1 MNFNLAK
8 ITVAVALLAA
18 ATLTFAQDAKPVRPA
33 DIVSPISDKMLSNK
47 VSPADARKAGRVAYE
62 KPTPQNSIML
72 FIDHQIGLMASVR
85 DFSQASGYKSNVVSL
100 AKMAKALDIPV
111 LLTTSNA
118 QWQNGDILPDL
129 KEIFP
134 AQAIIRRT
142 GIINAYEDPTFR
154 KALEEIVAKT
164 GRRHIII
171 SGVTLGTCVT
181 FPTLSLLNDGYT
193 VHPVIDAS
201 GAWSKYEADAA
212 ALRMTAA
219 GAQLNTVFALGAEL
233 QADWK
238 LPSGTKMLEPFINGL
253 PEYGWVL
260 QNFWN
265 NADGSK
271 RAVPDPFGMV
281 K

>member
-1 MNFNLAK
+1 MKFRLNHFVMSLAL
-8 ITVAVALLAA
+8 ISASSFAL
-18 ATLTFAQDAKPVRPA
+18 AQDRPA
-33 DIVSPISDKMLSNK
+33 DTISAKSLANK
-47 VSPADARKAGRVAYE
+47 VTPADARKAGRTAYE

-72 FIDHQIGLMASVR
+72 FIDHQIGLMASTR
-85 DFSQASGYKSNVVSL
+85 DFAQGSGYKSNVVSL
-100 AKMAKALDIPV
+100 AKMAVALDIPV

-118 QWQNGDILPDL
+118 QWQNGDLLPEL
-129 KEIFP
+129 KALFP
-134 AQAIIRRT
+134 TQSIIRRT

-154 KALEEIVAKT
+154 KALEELVAKT
-164 GRRHIII
+164 GRKHIII
-171 SGVTLGTCVT
+171 SGVTLGTCVA
-181 FPTLSLLNDGYT
+181 FPTLSMVNDGYT
-193 VHPVIDAS
+193 VHPVVDAS

-212 ALRMTAA
+212 MQRMSAA

-238 LPSGTKMLEPFINGL
+238 LPSGMKMLDPFINGL

-265 NADGSK
+265 NADSTK

>member
-1 MNFNLAK
+1 MNNRLTQIA
-8 ITVAVALLAA
+8 AAALLVSATLAA
-18 ATLTFAQDAKPVRPA
+18 APSFAQDRPA
-33 DIVSPISDKMLSNK
+33 DIVSPIADQTLANK
-47 VSPADARKAGRVAYE
+47 VSPTDARKAGRVAYD

-85 DFSQASGYKSNVVSL
+85 DFQQASGYKSNVVSL

-129 KEIFP
+129 KELFP
-134 AQAIIRRT
+134 SQPIYRRT
-142 GIINAYEDPTFR
+142 GIINAYEDPSFR
-154 KALEEIVAKT
+154 KAIEDLVAKT

-171 SGVTLGTCVT
+171 SGVTLGTCVA
-181 FPTLSLLNDGYT
+181 FPTLAMINDGYT
-193 VHPVIDAS
+193 VHPVVDAS

-212 ALRMTAA
+212 MQRMSAA

-238 LPSGTKMLEPFINGL
+238 RPSGTKMLDPFINGL

-260 QNFWN
+260 QNYWN
-265 NADGSK
+265 NADPAK
-271 RAVPDPFGMV
+271 RAVKDPFGLV

>member
-1 MNFNLAK
+1 MKSRFKNLVTAMALFA
-8 ITVAVALLAA
+8 TAGVAVG
-18 ATLTFAQDAKPVRPA
+18 QDRPA
-33 DIVSPISDKMLSNK
+33 DIVTPINATALANKISPN
-47 VSPADARKAGRVAYE
+47 DARKASRLAYE

-85 DFSQASGYKSNVVSL
+85 DFQQASGYKSNVVSL
-100 AKMAKALDIPV
+100 AKMANALDIPV

-118 QWQNGDILPDL
+118 QWQNGDMLPEL
-129 KEIFP
+129 QAQFP
-134 AQAIIRRT
+134 KQPIYRRT
-142 GIINAYEDPTFR
+142 GIINAYEDPSFR
-154 KALEEIVAKT
+154 KALEDLVAKT

-181 FPTLSLLNDGYT
+181 FPTLSMLNDGYV
-193 VHPVIDAS
+193 VHPVVDAS

-212 ALRMTAA
+212 MQRMTAA
-219 GAQLNTVFALGAEL
+219 GAQLNSVFALGAEL

-238 LPSGTKMLEPFINGL
+238 LPSGMKMLDPFINGL

-265 NADGSK
+265 NSDSTK
-271 RAVPDPFGMV
+271 RAVKDPFNMV

>member
-1 MNFNLAK
+1 MKYPFTRIALAL
-8 ITVAVALLAA
+8 ALSGATALAI
-18 ATLTFAQDAKPVRPA
+18 AQERPA
-33 DIVSPISDKMLSNK
+33 DIVSPIADKALSNK
-47 VSPADARKAGRVAYE
+47 ASAADARKAGRVAYE

-72 FIDHQIGLMASVR
+72 FMDHQIGLMASVR

-111 LLTTSNA
+111 LVTTSNA
-118 QWQNGDILPDL
+118 QWQNGDLLPEL
-129 KEIFP
+129 KELFKDQPIY
-134 AQAIIRRT
+134 RRT
-142 GIINAYEDPTFR
+142 GIINAYEDPSFR
-154 KALEEIVAKT
+154 NALEELVKKT
-164 GRRHIII
+164 GRKHIII
-171 SGVTLGTCVT
+171 SGVTLGTCVA
-181 FPTLSLLNDGYT
+181 FPTLSMLHDGYT

-212 ALRMTAA
+212 MQRMTAA

-238 LPSGTKMLEPFINGL
+238 LPSGMKMLDPFISGL

-265 NADGSK
+265 NADPAK
-271 RAVPDPFGMV
+271 RPVKDPFNMV

>member
-1 MNFNLAK
+1 MKHSLIHIAA
-8 ITVAVALLAA
+8 AVALAGASMLAI
-18 ATLTFAQDAKPVRPA
+18 AQDRPA
-33 DIVSPISDKMLSNK
+33 DIVSPITDKVLANKLSP
-47 VSPADARKAGRVAYE
+47 VDARKSGRTAYE

-72 FIDHQIGLMASVR
+72 FIDHQIGLMASTR
-85 DFSQASGYKSNVVSL
+85 DFAQASGYKSNVVSL

-111 LLTTSNA
+111 LVTTSNA
-118 QWQNGDILPDL
+118 QWQNGDLLPDL
-129 KEIFP
+129 KEIFKDQP
-134 AQAIIRRT
+134 IYRRT
-142 GIINAYEDPTFR
+142 GIINAYEDPSFR
-154 KALEEIVAKT
+154 QAIEELVKKT
-164 GRRHIII
+164 GRKHIII

-181 FPTLSLLNDGYT
+181 FPTLSMLNDGYT

-212 ALRMTAA
+212 TQRMTAA

-238 LPSGTKMLEPFINGL
+238 LPSGMKMLDPFINGL

-265 NADGSK
+265 NADSTK
-271 RAVPDPFGMV
+271 RAVKDPFNMV

>member
-1 MNFNLAK
+1 MNFQMTKLSA
-8 ITVAVALLAA
+8 AVALCLA
-18 ATLTFAQDAKPVRPA
+18 ATLSFAQERPA
-33 DIVSPISDKMLSNK
+33 DIVSPIADQTLPTK
-47 VSPADARKAGRVAYE
+47 VSPADARKAGRSAYE

-72 FIDHQIGLMASVR
+72 FVDHQIGLMASVR
-85 DFSQASGYKSNVVSL
+85 DFQQASGYKSNVVSL

-118 QWQNGDILPDL
+118 QWQNGDILPEL
-129 KEIFP
+129 KELFP
-134 AQAIIRRT
+134 GQPIYRRT

-154 KALEEIVAKT
+154 KAIEELVAKT
-164 GRRHIII
+164 GRKHIII

-181 FPTLSLLNDGYT
+181 FPTLAMLNDGYT
-193 VHPVIDAS
+193 VHPVVDAS

-212 ALRMTAA
+212 MQRMTAA

-238 LPSGTKMLEPFINGL
+238 RPSGMKMLDPFINGL

-260 QNFWN
+260 QNYWN
-265 NADGSK
+265 NADPAK
-271 RAVPDPFGMV
+271 RAVQDPFGLV